1 MLASKQALN
10 EPSQKILKI
19 PYIEPSKP
27 NQQSMPA
34 LIMPELLEA
43 LQFAAIHHQYDR
55 RAGYDRLPYINHLI
69 KVTNCLANRIG
80 IKDEPL
86 LLAAV
91 LHDIVEDTTVTVEE
105 LDRRFGNEVAVIV
118 EELTDDMSLPYEERK
133 RQQVER
139 AGQLSPK
146 ARAIRLVDKAA
157 NLRDIFTYPLDWTVE
172 KKAAYLENAIAVAE
186 RITGDNPRLD
196 AWFEETA
203 AWAKEQLHA
212 QQSA

>member
-1 MLASKQALN
+1 
-10 EPSQKILKI
+10 
-19 PYIEPSKP
+19 
-27 NQQSMPA
+27 MPA

-43 LQFAAIHHQYDR
+43 LQFAATHHQYDR

-80 IKDEPL
+80 IKDEAL

-91 LHDIVEDTTVTVEE
+91 LHDVVEDTEVTVAE
-105 LDRRFGNEVAVIV
+105 LERRFGSEVASIV

-133 RQQVER
+133 RQQVEQ
-139 AGQLSPK
+139 ASQLSSK
-146 ARAIRLVDKAA
+146 ARMIRLVDKAS
-157 NLRDIFTYPLDWTVE
+157 NLRDIFNYPLDWPIE
-172 KKAAYLENAIAVAE
+172 KKAAYLDNALAIAE
-186 RITGDNPRLD
+186 RIKGGHPKLD

-203 AWAKEQLHA
+203 AWARKALQA